1 MTEYVI
7 VTKIESTFYSMV
19 DQRSAKADRSFPTTD
34 QEARITIGQCM
45 LTID

>member
-7 VTKIESTFYSMV
+7 VTQIESTFYSMV
-19 DQRSAKADRSFPTTD
+19 DQRSAKALPTTD
-34 QEARITIGQCM
+34 QEVRITIGQCM